1 MGRCRQPAFRSGW
14 STKPQQSCGLYQLL
28 NNCKVKTKLIYI
40 QFISKYLSY
49 LFRHLIYLIRLFHR
63 NGLLFFFIKACF
75 GGMWWYVF
83 FRTLVCFMFSDNWN
97 ITPRAWHEVLC
108 GLYLYVYGQ
117 GYNRMEY
124 NQAIQKFNYCCK
136 IIRIPNFKP
145 VLGMPPF
152 GHNIC

>member
-63 NGLLFFFIKACF
+63 NGLLFFSLKRVLVVCF
-75 GGMWWYVF
+75 LSYTCLLYVF
-83 FRTLVCFMFSDNWN
+83 
-97 ITPRAWHEVLC
+97 
-108 GLYLYVYGQ
+108 G
-117 GYNRMEY
+117 
-124 NQAIQKFNYCCK
+124 
-136 IIRIPNFKP
+136 
-145 VLGMPPF
+145 
-152 GHNIC
+152 